1 MRVDWLE
8 LNVPPLALTIAAA
21 TFMVAASRVQQR
33 ATPIDPVTAY
43 FAGGVIAFAGLALAV
58 RGLVDFRRAR
68 TTVDPRHPE
77 RTARIVTHGIYR
89 FSRNPMYL
97 GFVLLLLGLAIA
109 LQSAVGL
116 PVTAVAAS
124 FLHRFQIA
132 PEERWLSER
141 FGAEYVAYRARVR
154 RWL

>member
-8 LNVPPLALTIAAA
+8 LKVPPLALTVAAA
-21 TFMVAASRVQQR
+21 TVIVAASYVQQR
-33 ATPIDPVTAY
+33 PPPIDAAIAY
-43 FAGGVIAFAGLALAV
+43 LTGSGLAFAGLALAAWGV
-58 RGLVDFRRAR
+58 VDFRLAR